1 MVVVV
6 FVLFPFLVVE
16 HDIPF
21 SLLNVGL
28 EKFVGRVGQLA
39 TLIQLALKTVLPN
52 VWVAIGHANVLSFGL

>member
-1 MVVVV
+1 MVVV

-28 EKFVGRVGQLA
+28 ENFVGRVGQLA
-39 TLIQLALKTVLPN
+39 PLIQLVLKTMVPN
-52 VWVAIGHANVLSFGL
+52 VGVAV